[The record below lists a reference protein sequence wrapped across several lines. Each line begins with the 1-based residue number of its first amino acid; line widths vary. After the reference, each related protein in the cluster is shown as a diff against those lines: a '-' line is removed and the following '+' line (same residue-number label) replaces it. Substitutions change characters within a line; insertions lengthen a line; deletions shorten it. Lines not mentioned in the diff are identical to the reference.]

1 MLMNLS
7 HCTEQVIFFKQ
18 MEKQIL
24 QYLMY
29 NVT

>member
-1 MLMNLS
+1 MHLS
-7 HCTEQVIFFKQ
+7 HRIEQVIFFKQ